1 VKRGACVLAAVL
13 VAAGC
18 GGSGDGRLSKSAYE
32 DKLRSA
38 LARPVLVNH
47 SPPKAAIDSLDDV
60 ATRFGDIAVRLSG
73 LRAPADV
80 QALND
85 RLVAGAAKVSSTLL
99 ALVKKL
105 RDASPAKRNRILAE
119 FDASHILG
127 LDQFD
132 RAAAALAA
140 KGYRFSPNGGT

>member
-1 VKRGACVLAAVL
+1 MKRGACLLAAVF
-13 VAAGC
+13 VVAGC
-18 GGSGDGRLSKSAYE
+18 SGSGDGRLSRSAYE

-38 LARPVLVNH
+38 LARPLVVNH
-47 SPPKAAIDSLDDV
+47 SPPRAAIDSLGEV
-60 ATRFGDIAVRLSG
+60 AARFGDIAVRLSG
-73 LRAPADV
+73 VRAPADV

-85 RLVAGAAKVSSTLL
+85 RLAAGAAKVSTTLL
-99 ALVKKL
+99 GLVKKL
-105 RDASPAKRNRILAE
+105 RDAPTAKRDRILAE
-119 FDASHILG
+119 FDASHISG